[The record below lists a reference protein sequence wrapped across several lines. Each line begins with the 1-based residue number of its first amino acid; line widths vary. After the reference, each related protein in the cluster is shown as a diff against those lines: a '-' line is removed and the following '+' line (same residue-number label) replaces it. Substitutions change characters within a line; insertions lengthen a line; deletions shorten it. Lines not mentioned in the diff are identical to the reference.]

1 MQYVEEMRGNMNKF
15 EMLYYKNKMNLIISK
30 LKNNDGTLNIKG
42 KSIFGIIGTL
52 VLLFF
57 YMLGYSFIYGFYF
70 GNSYGNS
77 ILEIGLDIVP
87 INVKF
92 VSIIGIVMLFVNCIL
107 ILPIK
112 EIYYS
117 KKFKNKGLSLIITL
131 FFSFIVIN
139 IIKSLMTENLDLM
152 LSDLYLLFVPMYC
165 PLFFIAIIY
174 IIQYMNKKRLN
185 IIKIISIGVIISLLE
200 ISLLI
205 LIKKILR
212 NNELFNIL
220 ITTFYLLN
228 VPVVAI
234 TVSFIESIF
243 DNKHVESNN
252 IIINEKKEYNKLEL
266 SFRLIILTSII
277 GAVGV
282 VMVSIPSYFITIGNF
297 YGGCCNTL
305 PKEKIIYVQ
314 NNNEITFDGKLVGYK
329 DGNYYFSQYPERT
342 LKIVKSTQVTVTAYK
357 NNEDR

>member
-1 MQYVEEMRGNMNKF
+1 MNKF
-15 EMLYYKNKMNLIISK
+15 EMLYYKNKINLIISK
-30 LKNNDGTLNIKG
+30 FKNNDGTFNIKG
-42 KSIFGIIGTL
+42 KSILGIIGTL

-57 YMLGYSFIYGFYF
+57 YMLGYSFLYGFYF
-70 GNSYGNS
+70 GNSYSNS

-92 VSIIGIVMLFVNCIL
+92 VSVIGIVVLFVNCIL

-139 IIKSLMTENLDLM
+139 IIKLLMTENLNLM
-152 LSDLYLLFVPMYC
+152 LSDFYLLFVPIYC
-165 PLFFIAIIY
+165 PLFFIATIY

-185 IIKIISIGVIISLLE
+185 IIKIIAIEVIISLLE

-205 LIKKILR
+205 LIKKVLR

-220 ITTFYLLN
+220 ITTFSLLN

-234 TVSFIESIF
+234 TMSFIESIF
-243 DNKHVESNN
+243 DNKHGESN

-266 SFRLIILTSII
+266 SLRLIILTGII

-282 VMVSIPSYFITIGNF
+282 VMVSIPSYFIIIGNF

-305 PKEKIIYVQ
+305 PKEKITYLQ